1 MSHIQNSQN
10 PKGNPY
16 QPMDFKISR
25 KKSVNQLSWD
35 FCQMFVISI
44 YSLAYGFLFV
54 MIFISG
60 EGGNEEGEEENTGA
74 AQEN

>member
-1 MSHIQNSQN
+1 MKHIQQ
-10 PKGNPY
+10 PKIHRKIHTSK
-16 QPMDFKISR
+16 KISR
-25 KKSVNQLSWD
+25 KKSVNQKSWD

>member
-1 MSHIQNSQN
+1 
-10 PKGNPY
+10 
-16 QPMDFKISR
+16 
-25 KKSVNQLSWD
+25 
-35 FCQMFVISI
+35 MFVISI